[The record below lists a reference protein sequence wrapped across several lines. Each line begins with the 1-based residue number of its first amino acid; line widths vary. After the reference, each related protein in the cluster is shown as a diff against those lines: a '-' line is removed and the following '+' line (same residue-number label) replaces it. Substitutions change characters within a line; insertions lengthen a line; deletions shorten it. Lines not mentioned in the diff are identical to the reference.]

1 VIVLVQMCKLEKNMN
16 NYIAMYQ
23 SGEIELDISIQ
34 EETIWLTQKQIVE
47 LFDSSKANISEHI
60 KAIFDSD
67 ELNRS
72 ATVRKFRT
80 VQNEG
85 GREVTRNMEHYNLD
99 VVISVGYRVNSIK
112 ATKFR
117 QWATSVLKQYIR
129 DGYAINTDKI
139 TNERFV
145 ALEQEILY
153 LQNKV
158 THIDTKLQDKSLK
171 PTQGIF
177 YDGEVFDAYVFI
189 AKLIKSSKVSIKL
202 IDNYIDESVLTLFS
216 KNQNTQ
222 VTLYTSNISK
232 QLKLYLKKYNTQY
245 TPIEVKKLDVSHD
258 RFLIIDNAV
267 IYHIGA
273 SLKDLGKKW
282 FAFSKVDGESFGILE
297 RLKLALVLECL
308 GDFSSLC
315 EVKKESFGS
324 MDKVLKKET
333 K

>member
-1 VIVLVQMCKLEKNMN
+1 MHKAIE
-16 NYIAMYQ
+16 IYQ

-60 KAIFDSD
+60 KAIFDSN

-72 ATVRKFRT
+72 STVRKFRT

-85 GREVTRNMEHYNLD
+85 GREVARNMEHYNFD

-117 QWATSVLKQYIR
+117 QWATSVLKQYIT
-129 DGYAINTDKI
+129 DGYAINIDKI

-145 ALEQEILY
+145 ALEQEVLS

-158 THIDTKLQDKSLK
+158 TNIDTQLHDKSLK

-177 YDGEVFDAYVFI
+177 YDGQVFDAYVFI
-189 AKLIKSSKVSIKL
+189 ADVIKSAKHSIRL
-202 IDNYIDESVLTLFS
+202 IDNYIDESVLIHFS
-216 KNQNTQ
+216 KNQNIQ
-222 VTLYTSNISK
+222 VTIYTKNITK
-232 QLKLYLKKYNTQY
+232 QLKLDLKKYNSQY
-245 TPIEVKKLDVSHD
+245 RPIELKRFDVSHD
-258 RFLIIDNAV
+258 RFLILDDTEV
-267 IYHIGA
+267 YHIGA

-282 FAFSKVDGESFGILE
+282 FAFSKMDVESLGMLE
-297 RLKLALVLECL
+297 RLP
-308 GDFSSLC
+308 
-315 EVKKESFGS
+315 
-324 MDKVLKKET
+324 
-333 K
+333 

>member
-1 VIVLVQMCKLEKNMN
+1 MKMHKAIE
-16 NYIAMYQ
+16 IYQ

-60 KAIFDSD
+60 KAIFDSN

-72 ATVRKFRT
+72 STVRKFRT

-85 GREVTRNMEHYNLD
+85 GREVARNMEHYNFD

-117 QWATSVLKQYIR
+117 QWATSVLKQYIT
-129 DGYAINTDKI
+129 DGYAINIDKI

-145 ALEQEILY
+145 ALEQEVLS

-158 THIDTKLQDKSLK
+158 TNIDTQLQDKSLK

-177 YDGEVFDAYVFI
+177 YDGQVFDAYVFI
-189 AKLIKSSKVSIKL
+189 ADVIKSAKHSIRL
-202 IDNYIDESVLTLFS
+202 IDNYIDESVLIHFS
-216 KNQNTQ
+216 KNQNIQ
-222 VTLYTSNISK
+222 VTVYTKNITK
-232 QLKLYLKKYNTQY
+232 QLKLDLKKYNSQY
-245 TPIEVKKLDVSHD
+245 RPIELKRFDVSHD
-258 RFLIIDNAV
+258 RFLILDDTEV
-267 IYHIGA
+267 YHIGA

-282 FAFSKVDGESFGILE
+282 FAFSKMDVESLGMLE
-297 RLKLALVLECL
+297 RLP
-308 GDFSSLC
+308 
-315 EVKKESFGS
+315 
-324 MDKVLKKET
+324 
-333 K
+333 